1 MVEAGVEQLELSRF
15 LDLADAEAVRV
26 IFFQMMDTRLKG
38 RETEPAIRK
47 ECTRIMLVSTSS
59 ATRAGARTAAEVR
72 ECGTDGDEHVIVV
85 RPSLCVFE
93 NNMRMR
99 RIASFDSH
107 HFAYHM
113 LESIH

>member
-26 IFFQMMDTRLKG
+26 IFFSDDGHPIEGQRNGTRHSERVHAHYAALH
-38 RETEPAIRK
+38 
-47 ECTRIMLVSTSS
+47 L
-59 ATRAGARTAAEVR
+59 TRAGARTAAEVR
-72 ECGTDGDEHVIVV
+72 ECGTDRDEHVIVV

-93 NNMRMR
+93 NQMRMR

-113 LESIH
+113 LDSIH